1 MPDTAQIKDAAR
13 AVVQSIVGSPV
24 KDTDPLISSGL
35 IDSLSIVNL
44 VVAMEERLKVKLPL
58 SEVQPDDF
66 DTIELIVETFARLS
80 EPG

>member
-13 AVVQSIVGSPV
+13 AVVQSIVRSPV